1 MKALKMNWS
10 VTGKCRSEL
19 FGIAILAVLCV
30 HGNEFYWSPD
40 LSIVVKILSQG
51 SIGVDIFLFL
61 SGMGLYYSL
70 KKDENIVEFYK
81 RRILRILP
89 VYLLIAGVG
98 YAIVIFLF
106 GNGNVGEYLFKL
118 STLSFWV
125 TGEGTVWYIS
135 FLLIMYMVY
144 PAVYRL
150 RKQSFAKHGFLLL
163 AAGVL
168 VLEACMIRLCPEVF
182 LNIEAAIT
190 RIIVFLLGSYIAPW
204 IDERRNIKPRIVI
217 LWIFVFVIMRTVR
230 IFFISP
236 ENLYCNVFVRISNLF
251 LTLDIVTVGAF
262 IVDCGPKWIKRFL
275 SWFGEKS
282 LEIYLVHAFAINVFY
297 SLPLSK
303 RGNYAWIYFLVLL
316 PVSVLIAAGI
326 YCVKMRIK
334 KNH

>member
-1 MKALKMNWS
+1 MKALKMDWS

-19 FGIAILAVLCV
+19 FGIAILAVLCI
-30 HGNEFYWSPD
+30 HSNEFYWPPS
-40 LSIVVKILSQG
+40 LNIVVKILSQG

-70 KKDENIVEFYK
+70 RKDENIVEFYK

-89 VYLLIAGVG
+89 IYLLTAGVG
-98 YAIVIFLF
+98 YAIVIFLL
-106 GNGNVGEYLFKL
+106 GDGNVGEYLFKL
-118 STLSFWV
+118 STLSFWF

-144 PAVYRL
+144 PAVYQL
-150 RKQSFAKHGFLLL
+150 RKQSFAKYGFLLL

-204 IDERRNIKPRIVI
+204 IDERRNIKPGTVI
-217 LWIFVFVIMRTVR
+217 LWIFVFAIMRLVR

-236 ENLYCNVFVRISNLF
+236 EKLYCNVFVRISNLF
-251 LTLDIVTVGAF
+251 LTLGIVTVGAF
-262 IVDCGPKWIKRFL
+262 IVDCCPELIKKFL

-282 LEIYLVHAFAINVFY
+282 LEIYLVHAFGISVFY
-297 SLPLSK
+297 ALPMSR
-303 RGNYAWIYFLVLL
+303 RGNYVWIYFLVIL

-326 YCVKMRIK
+326 YYVKIRIT